1 MGKEKRYFRRYKR
14 RVSFNISLDGK
25 TLDAV
30 ALDYSISGIGALME
44 KGPILPD
51 DLDLNI
57 KLHNQLVQM
66 YGRVAWKKETSEGM
80 RVGIE
85 LVGPIQG
92 SLEVYMLSDLLIG
105 LQRTKKIGTLEITS
119 GSLIK
124 KVYIKNGDM
133 IFASSNLDEDRF
145 GDMLLAKGRITS
157 EQYDRSVL
165 HMEQTGK
172 QQGASLVEL
181 GYLKPH
187 DLFVVLKHQ
196 VEKIIVDLFKL
207 ETGTFHFHEGPL
219 PVDEVIK
226 LNFSAANLI
235 YKGIKDIKDAD
246 VIQGFFPSFKTV
258 LRLSPDPLD
267 LFQDIMLN
275 ADDRS
280 VLAYVDGQSTVDHI
294 LSLSPLDKLEILKV
308 LYMLLS
314 ASIIVDVNEF
324 EPEEFGE
331 DVDLV
336 AEVIMEAKETVGEQ
350 KVDEPEEFIKKVD
363 ELYNKLGNVGY
374 YEILGLKEDASLSD
388 IKKTYYKMAKEFH
401 PDKHFYLDMDMK
413 GKLSLIF
420 SYITSAYSTIS
431 NPQERQDYD
440 KEKKDDPERH
450 ASGVVTAQGK
460 FDQGIAEMNKRNYAD
475 AAELFGQ
482 ASYMNNKESE
492 YCYYY
497 GLALYRMGKLK
508 EAESEMRKAIKLDP
522 MNAEYLAEIGHVYL
536 ELGFP
541 LRAKGN
547 FERALKIEPKNQRA
561 LEGIES
567 LPPDVS

>member
-14 RVSFNISLDGK
+14 RVSFNISYNGK
-25 TLDAV
+25 KLDAV

-44 KGPILPD
+44 KGPQLPEE
-51 DLDLNI
+51 LDLNI
-57 KLHNQLVQM
+57 KLHNQPVQM
-66 YGRVAWKKETSEGM
+66 YGRVAWKKETSDGM

-92 SLEVYMLSDLLIG
+92 SLEVFMLSDLLIG

-119 GSLIK
+119 SSLIK

-145 GDMLLAKGRITS
+145 GDMLLSERRITS
-157 EQYDRSVL
+157 DQYERSVR

-172 QQGASLVEL
+172 QQGAALVEL

-187 DLFVVLKHQ
+187 DLFVALKYQ
-196 VEKIIVDLFKL
+196 VEKIIIDLFKL
-207 ETGTFHFHEGPL
+207 ETGIFHFREGPL

-280 VLAYVDGQSTVDHI
+280 VLAYVDGKSTIDNI
-294 LSLSPLDKLEILKV
+294 LSLSPLDKLEVLKI

-314 ASIIVDVNEF
+314 ASIIVDVSEF
-324 EPEEFGE
+324 EPEEFE
-331 DVDLV
+331 DDVDLV
-336 AEVIMEAKETVGEQ
+336 AEVIEEAKETVGEQ
-350 KVDEPEEFIKKVD
+350 KVEEPEEFIQKVD
-363 ELYNKLGNVGY
+363 ELYSKLGNIGY
-374 YEILGLKEDASLSD
+374 YEILGLKEDASLSE
-388 IKKTYYKMAKEFH
+388 IKKTYYKMAKDFH
-401 PDKHFYLDMDMK
+401 PDKHFYLDTDMK

-431 NPQERQDYD
+431 NPQMRQDYD
-440 KEKKDDPERH
+440 KEKKDDPDKH
-450 ASGVVTAQGK
+450 ASGVVTAQDK

-482 ASYMNNKESE
+482 AGYMNNKEPE
-492 YCYYY
+492 YSYYY
-497 GLALYRMGKLK
+497 GLSLYRLGKLK
-508 EAESEMRKAIKLDP
+508 EAESEMRKAIKIDP
-522 MNAEYLAEIGHVYL
+522 VNAEYLAEIGHVYL

-547 FERALKIEPKNQRA
+547 FERALKIEPKNPRA
-561 LEGIES
+561 LEGVAS
-567 LPPDVS
+567 LPADLR